1 MPLVTSSA
9 VEWNERE
16 PRTEVSGPTAVP
28 KAGSVASGAVRSTT
42 MLEVAGVAD
51 ALPSGSWATAQ
62 TTYEPSP
69 GVVHD
74 AVYSPEPFRAVSV
87 SISVPAGHV
96 AAVAAKRKS
105 TPVTEMD
112 ASDALSASGS
122 VALFVK
128 PLGAVAN
135 CTVGPVVSTVQ
146 VPLW

>member
-1 MPLVTSSA
+1 
-9 VEWNERE
+9 
-16 PRTEVSGPTAVP
+16 
-28 KAGSVASGAVRSTT
+28 

-87 SISVPAGHV
+87 SISVPAGQV

-105 TPVTEMD
+105 TPVTEGG
-112 ASDALSASGS
+112 ASDAGAASGS
-122 VALFVK
+122 VGVFVE
-128 PLGAVAN
+128 PLRAGGECNGGA
-135 CTVGPVVSTVQ
+135 
-146 VPLW
+146 